1 MKVKLKLIFE
11 NDNYFYGTV
20 NIPKK
25 WLEEL
30 SLFEAIDEKVKC
42 FNPKKVLI
50 L

>member
-11 NDNYFYGTV
+11 DGNYFCGTV
-20 NIPKK
+20 DIPKK

-30 SLFEAIDEKVKC
+30 SLFDAIYKKVKC
-42 FNPKKVLI
+42 FDPKHVLI